1 MSLPAGLVDV
11 PASSAQIGC
20 SRATLYKLMAQ
31 KKLDARKL
39 GGKTV
44 ITSELDCCL
53 SRQSARR
60 RNRILNGRLPA
71 VQVNGRYEID
81 LDVAAEVL
89 GLTNPP

>member
-11 PASSAQIGC
+11 PASAAQVGC

-44 ITSELDCCL
+44 ITSESIAAYL
-53 SRQSARR
+53 A
-60 RNRILNGRLPA
+60 NLPVA
-71 VQVNGRYEID
+71 EI
-81 LDVAAEVL
+81 EF
-89 GLTNPP
+89 